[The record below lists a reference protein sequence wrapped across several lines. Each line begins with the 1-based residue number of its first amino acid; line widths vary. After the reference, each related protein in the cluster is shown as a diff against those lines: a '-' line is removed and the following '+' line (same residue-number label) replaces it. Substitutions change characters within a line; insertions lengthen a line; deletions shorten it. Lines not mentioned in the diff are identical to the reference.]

1 MSGYDEHHSEE
12 KAFERVYLFHDSLAK
27 TTGFKDRIL

>member
-12 KAFERVYLFHDSLAK
+12 KAFERVYLFHDSLTK
-27 TTGFKDRIL
+27 NDWI